1 MIALVLALAL
11 SEPAPTANHSPDVED
26 TAQKNAF
33 EAADYITR
41 DEPTQLSSMIFDG
54 SDNNTDWRVFSNK
67 HDCTLI
73 FGSNLDSHHL
83 SLRFDAQSKKST
95 IFIDDIDLWAVE
107 DRTNYELFV
116 SYESGSVRENFR
128 AQFVS
133 KKLQDGAQLS
143 YTIMDEMLL
152 DIFSRSQNIGF
163 WAPTGERIRVYDLK
177 FGQIGVE
184 SLRRCAKLQAE

>member
-1 MIALVLALAL
+1 MIALGLALAL
-11 SEPAPTANHSPDVED
+11 GEPALVAYRSPDRD
-26 TAQKNAF
+26 AAAS
-33 EAADYITR
+33 EAAIEAVDAITS

-54 SDNNTDWRVFSNK
+54 SGNSTDWRVFSNK

-73 FGSNLDSHHL
+73 FGSNFDSHHL
-83 SLRFDAQSKKST
+83 SLRFDAQSKRST
-95 IFIDDIDLWAVE
+95 IFIDDIELWAVE
-107 DRTNYELFV
+107 DNKNYELFV
-116 SYESGSVRENFR
+116 SYESGSGRENFR
-128 AQFVS
+128 NQFVS

-143 YTIMDEMLL
+143 YTIVGEMFL

-163 WAPTGERIRVYDLK
+163 WAPTGESIRVYDLK